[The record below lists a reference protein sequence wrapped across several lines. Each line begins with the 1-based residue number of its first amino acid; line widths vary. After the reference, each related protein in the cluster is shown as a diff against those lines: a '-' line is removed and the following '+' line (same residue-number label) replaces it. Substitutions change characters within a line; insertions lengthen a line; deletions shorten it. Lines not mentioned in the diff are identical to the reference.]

1 MPRTSIPCMN
11 YPGSRIEGAM
21 EDWKLRKSLELPR
34 VLIPLA
40 ACGFSLVGKQRIFH
54 DSDTCDPA
62 KRSDTVAFPRFA
74 PASHIF
80 SFIVHAMRL
89 WGEAEVARHTAEL
102 VCHFSPLN
110 GQPFFLHTAKQAFS
124 AGAFLMGG
132 FPFFFLSLPRAEDSP
147 CRLDQNGNFETS
159 QPPFPPYGYLSFY
172 SWFRS
177 FYLSLPP
184 LFVLALVPPC

>member
-1 MPRTSIPCMN
+1 MRSEHGFCRFVFFSFFSCRPLPAYFSRLNSFLWMISRLRLKGGSSTSLPVFPAGLNRHPMPRTSIPCMN
-11 YPGSRIEGAM
+11 YPGSRIEGVM

-74 PASHIF
+74 PASHMF

-89 WGEAEVARHTAEL
+89 WGRGRSRATHGRAR
-102 VCHFSPLN
+102 V
-110 GQPFFLHTAKQAFS
+110 
-124 AGAFLMGG
+124 
-132 FPFFFLSLPRAEDSP
+132 SL
-147 CRLDQNGNFETS
+147 
-159 QPPFPPYGYLSFY
+159 FPP
-172 SWFRS
+172 
-177 FYLSLPP
+177 
-184 LFVLALVPPC
+184 

>member
-1 MPRTSIPCMN
+1 MVYDPNTRFCRFSFLYFVLPFVPLTSSAFFRSFFSFSPELFPLDDLPSSPERGIFDFLPVFPVGLNRHPMPRTSIPCMN

-74 PASHIF
+74 PASHMF

-89 WGEAEVARHTAEL
+89 WGRGRSRATHGRAR
-102 VCHFSPLN
+102 V
-110 GQPFFLHTAKQAFS
+110 
-124 AGAFLMGG
+124 
-132 FPFFFLSLPRAEDSP
+132 SL
-147 CRLDQNGNFETS
+147 
-159 QPPFPPYGYLSFY
+159 FPP
-172 SWFRS
+172 
-177 FYLSLPP
+177 
-184 LFVLALVPPC
+184 